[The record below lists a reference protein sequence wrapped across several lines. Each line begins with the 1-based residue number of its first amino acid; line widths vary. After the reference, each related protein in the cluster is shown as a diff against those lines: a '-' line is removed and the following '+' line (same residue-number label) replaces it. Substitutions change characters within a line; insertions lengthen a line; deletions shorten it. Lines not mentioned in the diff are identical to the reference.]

1 MMLEVP
7 TAAQLRQALDEW
19 RSRGE
24 HIALV
29 PTMGNLHEGHLQ
41 LVDRARERADRVVV
55 SLFVNPTQFGPG
67 EDLDNYP
74 RTLDD
79 DRAALAARGAD
90 LLFVPDEASIYPHGR
105 KACVVS
111 VPGLSDM
118 LCGASRPGH
127 FDGVATVVSKLL
139 NLVAPDVA
147 VFGEKDYQQL
157 MIIRHMVA
165 DLFMPMTIEGV
176 PTCRETDGLAMSSR
190 NRYLSKDERRRA
202 PALYQALQRVARA
215 LEAGRTDY
223 DTLAGEARKFLS
235 EKGLEPDYVEIRRS
249 ENLATPTPSDRALVV
264 LAAARLGKARLIDN
278 LRVSL
283 ETA

>member
-1 MMLEVP
+1 MMLEVA

-24 HIALV
+24 RIALV

-41 LVDRARERADRVVV
+41 LVDCARERADRVVV

-90 LLFVPDEASIYPHGR
+90 LLFVPDEAVIYPHGR
-105 KACVVS
+105 EACVVS
-111 VPGLSDM
+111 VPDLSDM
-118 LCGASRPGH
+118 LCGAARPGH

-147 VFGEKDYQQL
+147 VFGEKDFQQL
-157 MIIRHMVA
+157 MIIRRMVA
-165 DLFMPMTIEGV
+165 DLFMPVTIEGV
-176 PTCRETDGLAMSSR
+176 PTCREVDGLAMSSR
-190 NRYLSKDERRRA
+190 NRYLSEDERRRA
-202 PALYQALQRVARA
+202 PALYQALQRVAGA
-215 LEAGRTDY
+215 LEKGRTDY
-223 DTLAGEARKFLS
+223 DALVESARKFLS
-235 EKGLEPDYVEIRRS
+235 EKGFEPDYVEIRRS
-249 ENLATPTPSDRALVV
+249 DDLAMPTPSDQALVV

>member
-1 MMLEVP
+1 MREVS
-7 TAAQLRQALDEW
+7 TAVRLREALSDW
-19 RSRGE
+19 RAAGE
-24 HIALV
+24 GIALV

-41 LVDRARERADRVVV
+41 LVDRARELADRVVV

-67 EDLDNYP
+67 EDLASYP

-79 DRAALAARGAD
+79 DRAALEARATD
-90 LLFVPDEASIYPHGR
+90 LLFVPDEAVVYPHGR
-105 KACVVS
+105 DNCVVS

-165 DLFMPMTIEGV
+165 DLFMPVAIEGV
-176 PTCRETDGLAMSSR
+176 PTCREVDGLAMSSR
-190 NRYLSKDERRRA
+190 NRYLDEDERRSA
-202 PALYQALQRVARA
+202 PALYRALQIVARD
-215 LEAGRTDY
+215 LKAGRTDY
-223 DTLAGEARKFLS
+223 EALAGEARKYLS
-235 EKGLEPDYVEIRRS
+235 DQGFKPDYVEVRRS
-249 ENLATPTPSDRALVV
+249 DDLALPSPSDRALVV
-264 LAAARLGKARLIDN
+264 LGAARLGKARLIDN